1 MNIYEIDEEIRKA
14 EEELFAVV
22 DDETG
27 EITDEERY
35 EKLKENMDKLQ
46 IERDKK
52 INGAAF
58 LRREALDNIEAISN
72 QISRLQGLKKAQEN
86 RAANLLKYI
95 TWALNGEKF
104 KNPFIS
110 IYFKETE
117 SVEVEDTEKLPE
129 QYIKVKKEPM
139 KTELKKALKAGEQIE
154 GVTLNHNTS
163 TVISYGR
170 KNQ

>member
-1 MNIYEIDEEIRKA
+1 MNIYEIDEKMRQA
-14 EEELFAVV
+14 EESLMLLV
-22 DDETG
+22 DEETG
-27 EITDEERY
+27 EITNEELFDQ
-35 EKLKENMDKLQ
+35 LKEKMDGLQ
-46 IERDKK
+46 IARDKK
-52 INGAAF
+52 IEGAAF

-104 KNPFIS
+104 KNPYIS

-129 QYIKVKKEPM
+129 QFVKVKKEPM